1 MSSRSSMPSRAS
13 GPVLAVAVVAA
24 LAGCADVGSTGPG
37 LAESRVGASDL
48 KSYRLGV
55 GDKVRLVVFGE
66 TDLSGTFEVNPQGS
80 IALPLAGEVPAA
92 GHDIDTVR
100 RGVVQRLSEG
110 FVRSPRVTAEV
121 ASYRPFYVHGEVRG
135 GGEFPY
141 KLGTRLRDAIAVA
154 GGYSY
159 RANHGYVLL
168 SRGAAGGD
176 LRVPMPSD
184 MLVMPGDNIR
194 VPERFF

>member
-1 MSSRSSMPSRAS
+1 MPSRAV
-13 GPVLAVAVVAA
+13 GPVLAAA
-24 LAGCADVGSTGPG
+24 LMLVLTACADVGSVGPG

-48 KSYRLGV
+48 KTYRLGV

-66 TDLSGTFEVNPQGS
+66 NDLSGTFEVNPQGR
-80 IALPLAGEVPAA
+80 IALPLAGEVAAA
-92 GHDIDTVR
+92 GHDIETVR
-100 RGVVQRLSEG
+100 QGVVRRLSEG

-141 KLGTRLRDAIAVA
+141 KLGTRIRDAIAVA
-154 GGYSY
+154 GGYTY

-168 SRGAAGGD
+168 SRGGTPGD
-176 LRVPMPSD
+176 VRVPMPSD